1 MYLLATFGGYKSHRN
16 RVINSYI
23 NSYMDALEKAELI
36 ASCEMYKIKKTDLQF
51 WNPGYDWQ
59 KNKKKEK
66 NIGNYKALWVLR
78 KYKK

>member
-1 MYLLATFGGYKSHRN
+1 
-16 RVINSYI
+16 
-23 NSYMDALEKAELI
+23 MDALEKAELI

-51 WNPGYDWQ
+51 WNPGCDWQ

-66 NIGNYKALWVLR
+66 NIGNCKALWVLR